1 MNRRSPVIPILRGAE
16 LNNALRDL
24 GLGHL
29 SEDALLR
36 GTNTLLPALQQ
47 FVEILR
53 GVAYQ
58 DLEEAGHKIMEAVT
72 RHPDLYPD
80 LRVQVTVVKHIRHIL
95 RDMGFPDF
103 SLRDVQRPTPDR
115 LRKVFSYLIAF
126 KRQGEMWLL
135 RHQEH
140 QALLNKIELRRLE
153 VFDEHDQLTAQ
164 KQQRIEKDRR
174 DKEEAKAVGKRNI
187 ELDREAAAAR
197 RAYEAKVKS
206 IKQAEEDAEAIKDD
220 IATRTTE
227 LQSLEAEVRQLE
239 KWVID
244 DPDAWHAIS
253 HKDEGFAMD
262 WSSKVEGQ
270 LLTGDCSKMIKLSVA
285 SPTGFNTTMAF
296 AAHKKSVEDLQWSPS
311 EATVFASSSADGT
324 VKIFDTRMGSKPGIS
339 ATVADCDVNVIS
351 WNRLTPFL
359 LASGHDDGSFAVWDL
374 REFARASN
382 KANVRC
388 APAAQFAWHRA
399 PVTSI
404 EWHTHEESMLA
415 VAGDDNQV
423 TLWDLKQRLQL
434 AKELAVRK
442 AECEE
447 ALQALDLAR
456 NQQMIVDDAAAE
468 EARNIEQVKA
478 ATQAMRDKYLA
489 ECAVIEAKYEVLAQ
503 TVVKYVDAMEAQ
515 MGQSVM
521 FSADEDEEGVEVNAM
536 EL

>member
-126 KRQGEMWLL
+126 KRQGDRWML

-164 KQQRIEKDRR
+164 KQQQIEKERR
-174 DKEEAKAVGKRNI
+174 DKEQAKAVGKQNI

-206 IKQAEEDAEAIKDD
+206 IKQDEENAEVIKDD
-220 IATRTTE
+220 IVTRTTE
-227 LQSLEAEVRQLE
+227 LQSLETEVRQWE
-239 KWVID
+239 KWVIE
-244 DPDAWHAIS
+244 DPEAWRASIGTLKKT
-253 HKDEGFAMD
+253 KDELTNVLARHHEGVSTCQAMLREINAATPD
-262 WSSKVEGQ
+262 VSDF
-270 LLTGDCSKMIKLSVA
+270 TRKLIEV
-285 SPTGFNTTMAF
+285 
-296 AAHKKSVEDLQWSPS
+296 Q
-311 EATVFASSSADGT
+311 
-324 VKIFDTRMGSKPGIS
+324 
-339 ATVADCDVNVIS
+339 
-351 WNRLTPFL
+351 
-359 LASGHDDGSFAVWDL
+359 DL
-374 REFARASN
+374 RKELGNLRRKLMEAKNELTSTEL
-382 KANVRC
+382 KAKDQQTKVDNEERK
-388 APAAQFAWHRA
+388 
-399 PVTSI
+399 VTDMTALI
-404 EWHTHEESMLA
+404 AE
-415 VAGDDNQV
+415 
-423 TLWDLKQRLQL
+423 QRTQL

-442 AECEE
+442 IECAA
-447 ALQALDLAR
+447 ALKELDVVR
-456 NQQMIVDDAAAE
+456 NQQMIADDAAAE
-468 EARNIEQVKA
+468 EQRHIEQVKA
-478 ATQAMRDKYLA
+478 TTQAMRDKYLA

-521 FSADEDEEGVEVNAM
+521 FSAEEDEEGDEVGAM
-536 EL
+536 EM

>member
-58 DLEEAGHKIMEAVT
+58 DLEEAGHKIMETVT

-126 KRQGEMWLL
+126 KRQGDKWML

-140 QALLNKIELRRLE
+140 QARLDKIELRRLE

-187 ELDREAAAAR
+187 ELDREAAAAG
-197 RAYEAKVKS
+197 RAYEAKVKA
-206 IKQAEEDAEAIKDD
+206 IKQAEEDAEAIKDE

-227 LQSLEAEVRQLE
+227 LQSLEAEARQLE

-244 DPDAWHAIS
+244 DPKAWHASI
-253 HKDEGFAMD
+253 DT
-262 WSSKVEGQ
+262 
-270 LLTGDCSKMIKLSVA
+270 L
-285 SPTGFNTTMAF
+285 
-296 AAHKKSVEDLQWSPS
+296 KKSKQELVN
-311 EATVFASSSADGT
+311 A
-324 VKIFDTRMGSKPGIS
+324 ITRHHEGVNTCQAMLREIKAAMP
-339 ATVADCDVNVIS
+339 DVGDFTRKLIEVQ
-351 WNRLTPFL
+351 
-359 LASGHDDGSFAVWDL
+359 DL
-374 REFARASN
+374 R
-382 KANVRC
+382 KDLGQVR
-388 APAAQFAWHRA
+388 RD
-399 PVTSI
+399 VMEKKNTLTSI
-404 EWHTHEESMLA
+404 ELKANDMETKVNNE
-415 VAGDDNQV
+415 DRKV
-423 TLWDLKQRLQL
+423 TEMTALIAEQRRQL
-434 AKELAVRK
+434 AKELDVRK

-447 ALQALDLAR
+447 ALKALDLAR

-521 FSADEDEEGVEVNAM
+521 FSADEDEDGDEGNAM
-536 EL
+536 EM